1 VLVEGSLRW
10 RGRTVGAYKT
20 QTVGGLWVLSGTGVP
35 LPEELLV
42 TWVGSAED
50 MLLLLLLVLLCLI
63 LVYPV

>member
-1 VLVEGSLRW
+1 M
-10 RGRTVGAYKT
+10 
-20 QTVGGLWVLSGTGVP
+20 LSETGVP

-50 MLLLLLLVLLCLI
+50 MLSLLFLLCLI